1 MSHGSARK
9 TVLVAEDDREVRDCL
24 AIMLRCQG
32 YEVLT
37 ACDGEEAVNY
47 FTSGA
52 EIAAIVMDMM
62 MPNKDG
68 LEALREIRSV
78 DAQVPIVTLSGLSTP
93 LNIVNAIK
101 SGATDFLAKPVN
113 HEELGR
119 VLRNA
124 LRAATPVE
132 PVAPPAPSVSL
143 AAVNS
148 TSNLASG
155 DMFFGRSAPMAALKT
170 SLRTIAA
177 SNVPILIEGETGSG
191 KEMLARQLHSLSPF
205 ADKPFIKLNCAA
217 VPSELMESELF
228 GYERG
233 AFTGAFQRKPGVFE
247 LADGGTLLLDEI
259 GDMDIRL
266 QAKLLQVLQ
275 DQEFRRLGG
284 RDTIRVQVR
293 VLSATHCNLLKGVAE
308 KTFREDLYYRLNVF
322 TLMMPALRERK
333 EDIVGITEFL
343 MRKHATP
350 GVPPVVLTDHL
361 KQALT
366 GFSWPGNIRQLENTV
381 RKLLVLRDPQ
391 MIAAEIEAMAT
402 PKPAGSAPMIAPARA
417 LQATPPREPK
427 SNSMLAEVARAK
439 NEAETEVILAALHAT
454 HWNRKLAAARLQI
467 DYKAFLYKMRKLSI
481 EDQATAEPVSA

>member
-1 MSHGSARK
+1 VNHGTDRK
-9 TVLVAEDDREVRDCL
+9 TVLVAEDDREVRECL

-32 YEVLT
+32 YEVIT

-47 FTSGA
+47 FTSGCDISA
-52 EIAAIVMDMM
+52 VVLDMM

-68 LEALREIRSV
+68 LAALREIRQV
-78 DAQVPIVTLSGLSTP
+78 DADVPIITLSGLSTP
-93 LNIVNAIK
+93 LSIVNAIK
-101 SGATDFLAKPVN
+101 SGATDFLSKPVN

-124 LRAATPVE
+124 MRAV
-132 PVAPPAPSVSL
+132 PADQSVSL
-143 AAVNS
+143 RTTAEAPSTAA
-148 TSNLASG
+148 TRLASG
-155 DMFFGRSAPMAALKT
+155 DMFFGRSPAMMALRS
-170 SLRTIAA
+170 SLPTVAA

-191 KEMLARQLHSLSPF
+191 KEMLARQIHNLSPF
-205 ADKPFIKLNCAA
+205 AGKPFVKLNCAA

-284 RDTIRVQVR
+284 RETIRVQVR
-293 VLSATHCNLLKGVAE
+293 VLSATHCNLRHAVAE
-308 KTFREDLYYRLNVF
+308 KSFREDLYYRLNVF
-322 TLMMPALRERK
+322 TLTMPALRERR
-333 EDIVGITEFL
+333 EDIVAITEFL
-343 MRKHATP
+343 MRKHAAPASTP
-350 GVPPVVLTDHL
+350 LILTDRL
-361 KQALT
+361 KTVLSNY
-366 GFSWPGNIRQLENTV
+366 SWPGNIRQLENTV
-381 RKLLVLRDPQ
+381 RKLVVLRDPEL
-391 MIAAEIEAMAT
+391 IAAEIEAMSGTGIQPVHAAAI
-402 PKPAGSAPMIAPARA
+402 PPARSLEIAPS
-417 LQATPPREPK
+417 QTPLNPT
-427 SNSMLAEVARAK
+427 SMLAEVARAK
-439 NEAETEVILAALHAT
+439 NAAETEVILAALNAT

-481 EDQATAEPVSA
+481 EDQARAEPVSA

>member
-1 MSHGSARK
+1 VVTHGVARK
-9 TVLVAEDDREVRDCL
+9 TILVAEDDREVRECL
-24 AIMLRCQG
+24 EIMLRCQG
-32 YEVLT
+32 YEVLM

-47 FTSGA
+47 FTAGCDA
-52 EIAAIVMDMM
+52 AAIVLDMM

-68 LEALREIRSV
+68 LEALRDIRQL
-78 DAQVPIVTLSGLSTP
+78 DPHIPIITLSGLSTP

-113 HEELGR
+113 HEDLGR

-124 LRAATPVE
+124 LRSAPVPE
-132 PVAPPAPSVSL
+132 
-143 AAVNS
+143 AVPQ
-148 TSNLASG
+148 TSNLPGVLPSG
-155 DMFFGRSAPMAALKT
+155 DMFFGRSPAMLALKG
-170 SLRTIAA
+170 SLRTVAA

-191 KEMLARQLHSLSPF
+191 KEMLARQLHALSPW

-293 VLSATHCNLLKGVAE
+293 VLSATHCNLLNAVAE

-322 TLMMPALRERK
+322 TLTMPALRERK

-343 MRKHATP
+343 MRKHAQP
-350 GVPPVVLTDHL
+350 GSAPIALPERL
-361 KQALT
+361 KEALT
-366 GFSWPGNIRQLENTV
+366 EFAWPGNIRQLENTV
-381 RKLLVLRDPQ
+381 RKLLVLRDPH
-391 MIAAEIEAMAT
+391 MIAAEIETMHRASGGTKTAARTAPVAIT
-402 PKPAGSAPMIAPARA
+402 PTRPAA
-417 LQATPPREPK
+417 LQAEPK
-427 SNSMLAEVARAK
+427 STSMLEEVARAK

-481 EDQATAEPVSA
+481 EDQARAEPVSA

>member
-1 MSHGSARK
+1 VSQSGGRK
-9 TVLVAEDDREVRDCL
+9 TILVAEDDRDVRECL
-24 AIMLRCQG
+24 DLMLRCQG
-32 YEVLT
+32 YEVLL

-47 FTSGA
+47 FSSGC
-52 EIAAIVMDMM
+52 EIAAIVLDIM

-68 LEALREIRSV
+68 LEALREIRQL
-78 DAQVPIVTLSGLSTP
+78 DPHVPVITLSGQSTP

-101 SGATDFLAKPVN
+101 SGANDFLAKPVN

-124 LRAATPVE
+124 LRAVPSNSGEART
-132 PVAPPAPSVSL
+132 PAPIPIGPQ
-143 AAVNS
+143 
-148 TSNLASG
+148 TSG
-155 DMFFGRSAPMAALKT
+155 DMFFGRSPVMLALKS
-170 SLRTIAA
+170 SLKTIAA

-191 KEMLARQLHSLSPF
+191 KEMLARQLHALSPF

-293 VLSATHCNLLKGVAE
+293 VLSATHCNLLNAVAE
-308 KTFREDLYYRLNVF
+308 KSFREDLYYRLNVF
-322 TLMMPALRERK
+322 TLTMPALRDRS
-333 EDIVGITEFL
+333 EDILGITEFL
-343 MRKHATP
+343 MRKHEVPGTP
-350 GVPPVVLTDHL
+350 AMVLPERLQDALTDF
-361 KQALT
+361 A
-366 GFSWPGNIRQLENTV
+366 WPGNIRQLENTV
-381 RKLLVLRDPQ
+381 RKLLVLRDPY
-391 MIAAEIEAMAT
+391 MIATEIEALHRAS
-402 PKPAGSAPMIAPARA
+402 GGA
-417 LQATPPREPK
+417 LQGQRNTPMGLAPNRTLHAAPSLQDK
-427 SNSMLAEVARAK
+427 STSMLAEVARTK
-439 NEAETEVILAALHAT
+439 REAETQVILAALHAT